1 MVIAEIQRKHQIVMI
16 HQEER
21 IFYIQNKQILL
32 DNTGKEDP
40 EICQYINSGLP
51 FTEAGV
57 NITSSSPLGDTMR
70 SLLFEAKYTSLSI
83 QLRYLRSPFPV
94 SKVSGR
100 REKAHNDNLRRL

>member
-1 MVIAEIQRKHQIVMI
+1 MFSTPKY
-16 HQEER
+16 ER
-21 IFYIQNKQILL
+21 R
-32 DNTGKEDP
+32 
-40 EICQYINSGLP
+40 LP

-100 REKAHNDNLRRL
+100 REKALGRL